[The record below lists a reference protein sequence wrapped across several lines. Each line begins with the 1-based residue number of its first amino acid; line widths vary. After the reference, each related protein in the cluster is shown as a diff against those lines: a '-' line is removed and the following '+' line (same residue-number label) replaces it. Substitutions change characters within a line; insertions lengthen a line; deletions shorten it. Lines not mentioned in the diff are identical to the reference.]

1 MVEDVEVAQAAV
13 IPDSLF
19 KYLNPIK
26 RKGLSGNGSHKIGRS
41 NSK

>member
-1 MVEDVEVAQAAV
+1 VEDVAVAQAAV

-26 RKGLSGNGSHKIGRS
+26 RKSPGIC
-41 NSK
+41 